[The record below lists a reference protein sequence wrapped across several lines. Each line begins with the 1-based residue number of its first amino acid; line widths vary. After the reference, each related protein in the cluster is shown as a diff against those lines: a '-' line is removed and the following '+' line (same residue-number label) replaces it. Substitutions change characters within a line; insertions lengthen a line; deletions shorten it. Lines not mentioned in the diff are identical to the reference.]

1 MTKQFVISGKI
12 RKQKKKEL
20 AELKR
25 FVSNFWLYNDM
36 DSVYGGGMRKED
48 ADQLL
53 AEKSKEAEQLENE
66 LNQTV

>member
-1 MTKQFVISGKI
+1 MTRQFVISGKI

-36 DSVYGGGMRKED
+36 DSVYGGGMSKED

>member
-1 MTKQFVISGKI
+1 MTRQFVISGKI

-25 FVSNFWLYNDM
+25 FVSNFWLHNDM
-36 DSVYGGGMRKED
+36 DAVYGGGMSKEE

-53 AEKSKEAEQLENE
+53 QQKSKEAEQLENE